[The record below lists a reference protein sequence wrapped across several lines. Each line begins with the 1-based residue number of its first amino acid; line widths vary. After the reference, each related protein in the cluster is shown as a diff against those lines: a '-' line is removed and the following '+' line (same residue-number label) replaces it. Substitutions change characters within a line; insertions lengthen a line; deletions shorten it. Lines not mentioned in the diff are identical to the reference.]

1 MTATRTRSALRW
13 LAAGAGL
20 AAGAY
25 AAYVGLTWRRYGR
38 AARPADP
45 AESDPLLDRFM
56 PAYDIVERHHVR
68 IGAPEAVTLE
78 AAKEMDLLQAPLVR
92 AIFKGR
98 ELILGATPDEKR
110 VPRGLLAET
119 LALGWGVLA
128 EDPGREV
135 VVGAVTKPWQANP
148 VFRTL
153 TPDEFAAFREPDYVK
168 IAWTLR
174 ADPAGAT
181 ASVFRT
187 ETRAVATDAA
197 ARRKFRPYWC
207 FLSPGIILIRRMM
220 LLPLKKEAERRARA
234 AASSL

>member
-1 MTATRTRSALRW
+1 M
-13 LAAGAGL
+13 
-20 AAGAY
+20 
-25 AAYVGLTWRRYGR
+25 
-38 AARPADP
+38 
-45 AESDPLLDRFM
+45 
-56 PAYDIVERHHVR
+56 
-68 IGAPEAVTLE
+68 
-78 AAKEMDLLQAPLVR
+78 
-92 AIFKGR
+92 
-98 ELILGATPDEKR
+98 
-110 VPRGLLAET
+110 
-119 LALGWGVLA
+119 
-128 EDPGREV
+128 
-135 VVGAVTKPWQANP
+135 
-148 VFRTL
+148 FRTL